1 MRKVMAIALAVVSDA
16 LRRKVLWAVL
26 VFAALLAIAIPSL
39 PSYGT
44 GVDAAVFRDFAIALT
59 FAASLVVVIALS
71 VTRVPAEVERRTVFT
86 ILGRDV
92 ARWQYLVGTW
102 LGIVLVMVGVELAFL
117 AVTLGIGWLTY
128 GEPAF
133 QLAEASLAILLE
145 CGIVAAFCIMV
156 TARLGAVTGA
166 VGALAFLF
174 IGHSVAGLVTGGA
187 EGATAPWWV
196 PSLDVFNVIN
206 PVAHGTGISLSYVG
220 AMLAAFAVWC
230 AILLLGG
237 AALFQGRDL

>member
-102 LGIVLVMVGVELAFL
+102 LGHSCVMAGVELAFL
-117 AVTLGIGWLTY
+117 AVTIGV
-128 GEPAF
+128 G
-133 QLAEASLAILLE
+133 LAHLRR
-145 CGIVAAFCIMV
+145 
-156 TARLGAVTGA
+156 ARLPPRRGLARDPAGVRYRRRILHHGHRPARRGHRGGRGARVP
-166 VGALAFLF
+166 VRRALDRL
-174 IGHSVAGLVTGGA
+174 AGDRQAARVRQRRGGFPRSA
-187 EGATAPWWV
+187 SST
-196 PSLDVFNVIN
+196 
-206 PVAHGTGISLSYVG
+206 
-220 AMLAAFAVWC
+220 
-230 AILLLGG
+230 
-237 AALFQGRDL
+237 

>member
-1 MRKVMAIALAVVSDA
+1 MRKVLAIALAVVSDA

-26 VFAALLAIAIPSL
+26 VFAALLAVAIPSL

-59 FAASLVVVIALS
+59 FAASLVVSIALS
-71 VTRVPAEVERRTVFT
+71 VTRVPTEVERRTVFT

-102 LGIVLVMVGVELAFL
+102 LGIVLVMAGVELAFF

-128 GEPAF
+128 GQPML
-133 QLAEASLAILLE
+133 QLAQASLAILLE
-145 CGIVAAFCIMV
+145 SGIVAAFCILV
-156 TARLGAVTGA
+156 TSRLGAVTGVVA
-166 VGALAFLF
+166 ALAFLF
-174 IGHSVAGLVTGGA
+174 VGHSTASLVTGGA
-187 EGATAPWWV
+187 EGVVAPWWV
-196 PSLDVFNVIN
+196 PSLDVFNIVN
-206 PVAHGTGISLSYVG
+206 PVAHGTGIGLGYVG
-220 AMLAAFAVWC
+220 VMLVAFAVWC

>member
-16 LRRKVLWAVL
+16 LRRKVVWAVI
-26 VFAALLAIAIPSL
+26 VFAALLAVAIPSL

-71 VTRVPAEVERRTVFT
+71 VTRVPNEVERRTVFT

-92 ARWQYLVGTW
+92 ARWQYLLGTW
-102 LGIVLVMVGVELAFL
+102 IGVVLVMAGVELAFL
-117 AVTLGIGWLTY
+117 AVTVGIGWITY

-156 TARLGAVTGA
+156 TARLGVVTAAVA
-166 VGALAFLF
+166 ALAFLF
-174 IGHSVAGLVTGGA
+174 IGHSVSGLASGGA

-206 PVAHGTGISLSYVG
+206 PVAHGTGIGLPYAA
-220 AMLAAFAVWC
+220 AMVAAFAVWC

>member
-1 MRKVMAIALAVVSDA
+1 MRKVAAIALAVVSDA

-59 FAASLVVVIALS
+59 FAASLIVTVALS
-71 VTRVPAEVERRTVFT
+71 VTRVPNEVERRTVFT

-102 LGIVLVMVGVELAFL
+102 LGIFFVMAGVVLAFL
-117 AVTLGIGWLTY
+117 AVTIGIGWATY
-128 GEPAF
+128 GDPAF
-133 QLAEASLAILLE
+133 RLAEAAFAILLE
-145 CGIVAAFCIMV
+145 CGIVAAFCVLV
-156 TARLGAVTGA
+156 TARLGAVTAA
-166 VGALAFLF
+166 VAALAFLF
-174 IGHSVAGLVTGGA
+174 VGHSAASLATGGA
-187 EGATAPWWV
+187 EGVAAPWWL

-206 PVAHGTGISLSYVG
+206 PVAHGTGVSVSYMG
-220 AMLAAFAVWC
+220 LMLVAFAVWC
-230 AILLLGG
+230 AILLLGA